1 MLSKR
6 HYSLDL
12 WMPQNCPSHQALG
25 KALPFTIPWRPSDF
39 IMSHAFVKVLLC
51 NVSLVYVS
59 QSETKSHKCSNYLK
73 FVIIT
78 LGCGLTQLN

>member
-25 KALPFTIPWRPSDF
+25 KALPFTMPWRPSDF
-39 IMSHAFVKVLLC
+39 IMSHAFCESAYYAMCHL
-51 NVSLVYVS
+51 SM
-59 QSETKSHKCSNYLK
+59 
-73 FVIIT
+73 
-78 LGCGLTQLN
+78 